1 MIQKINNFLSHNLC
15 NELIGFFESSN
26 NQEKFRDTLIL
37 NYKNKKILEDL
48 YNLLKIKV
56 LLTPA
61 DMQIVKWPTGSW
73 MHKHLDSGDQY
84 GILFYLNDNFEGG
97 ETIIDTE
104 TITPKKGCGVLFS
117 NGILPHSVCK
127 IKKGTRY
134 TLPIWY
140 K

>member
-1 MIQKINNFLSHNLC
+1 MIKKINNFLSNNVC

-26 NQEKFRDTLIL
+26 NKENFRDTVIL

-48 YNLLKIKV
+48 YKLFKISL

-61 DMQIVKWPTGSW
+61 DMQIVKWPTGSL
-73 MHKHLDSGDQY
+73 MHKHFDTGDQY
-84 GILFYLNDNFEGG
+84 GILLYLNDNFEGG

-117 NGILPHSVCK
+117 NGILAHSVCQ